1 MEYSLTIKGR
11 VAVVTGSGSGCGRA
25 IATTLASAGAKV
37 IVTDLNEAGA
47 AQTVRLVR
55 DQGGTAD
62 MVVADVS
69 KAADVARL
77 QEFAQSRFGLADL
90 IVNNAGWTPTEPF
103 LDNSLEFIEKIIA
116 VNYTSTV
123 LVCQQFLRPLVAAG
137 RGGRVVNVSSGAGR
151 IGNAGET
158 VYSGAKG
165 GVNAFTKSLAREMA
179 RHGITVNCIAPGAI
193 DTPLLR
199 LQSERMLEHF
209 NRAIPLRRLGQP
221 QDIANGVMLFAADQ
235 SAYLTGQI
243 LSVDGGLTMVD

>member
-1 MEYSLTIKGR
+1 MNYSLTIRDR
-11 VAVVTGSGSGCGRA
+11 VAVVTGAGSGCGRA
-25 IATTLASAGAKV
+25 IAATLAAAGAKV
-37 IVTDLNEAGA
+37 VVTDLNELGA
-47 AQTVRLVR
+47 EETVTRIR
-55 DQGGTAD
+55 EQGGQAESI
-62 MVVADVS
+62 VADVS

-77 QEFAQSRFGLADL
+77 QAFTQDSFGLADL

-103 LDNSLEFIEKIIA
+103 LENSLAFIEKIIA
-116 VNYTSTV
+116 VNYTSAV

-137 RGGRVVNVSSGAGR
+137 RDGRVVNISSGAGR

-158 VYSGAKG
+158 VYAGAKG

-179 RHGITVNCIAPGAI
+179 KHAITVNCIAPGAI

-199 LQSERMLEHF
+199 LQSERMLQHF

>member
-1 MEYSLTIKGR
+1 MSYALTLKDR

-25 IATTLASAGAKV
+25 IATTLAAAGVKV
-37 IVTDLNEAGA
+37 VVTDLNAEGA
-47 AQTVRLVR
+47 EHTAQHIRE
-55 DQGGTAD
+55 QGGQVEV
-62 MVVADVS
+62 VVADVS
-69 KAADVARL
+69 KAEDVHRL
-77 QEFAQSRFGLADL
+77 QEQAQQRFGLVDL

-103 LDNSLEFIEKIIA
+103 LDNSLAFIDKIIA

-158 VYSGAKG
+158 VYAGAKG
-165 GVNAFTKSLAREMA
+165 AVNAFTKSLAREMA

-199 LQSERMLEHF
+199 LQSERMLAHF

-221 QDIANGVMLFAADQ
+221 QDIANGVMFFAADQ

-243 LSVDGGLTMVD
+243 LSVDGGMTMVD